1 MSAWTVVIHPQA
13 EPELGALPA
22 DMKARF
28 LRVAELLE
36 DLGPQ
41 QVGLPHVRP
50 LENKLWEMRLRL
62 RGRDGIARAVY
73 AAISGQRLIV
83 LHVFVKETQATP
95 RKAIEMALGRLEAA
109 I

>member
-50 LENKLWEMRLRL
+50 LENKLWEMRLR
-62 RGRDGIARAVY
+62 GRDGIARAVY

>member
-1 MSAWTVVIHPQA
+1 MSAWTVVIHPLA

-28 LRVAELLE
+28 LRIAELLE

-50 LENKLWEMRLRL
+50 IESKLWEMRM
-62 RGRDGIARAVY
+62 RGRDGISRAVY
-73 AAISGQRLIV
+73 AAISRQRLIV
-83 LHVFVKETQATP
+83 LHVFVKKTQATP
-95 RKAIEMALGRLEAA
+95 REAIEMALGRLEAV